1 MSDSGSW
8 NPPGQAKG
16 RTSLVTASTLVLIL
30 LTTLMACGS
39 PPAEPTPA
47 PAPTPAPTPTTVPQ
61 TPTPIASVDGQPAR
75 ASTALVLPDLAD
87 VVEKV
92 KPSVASITV
101 ESLVR
106 GLFFDF
112 SDTGAGSGIIVRPDG
127 YILTNY
133 HVIEGARQVMVHL
146 ASGQTY
152 RARMAGFDRITD
164 LAMLKINAEGLP
176 TAKFARSKDLRVGDW
191 VLTVGNA
198 LALKGGATVTLGIV
212 SGLGRTINTERGPF
226 YDLIQTDAA
235 INDGNSGGP
244 LVNLDGEGVGINQA
258 ILREA
263 QGMGF
268 AMRGSEA
275 LPIIKSLIEHGRV
288 VRPLIGFTGRNVTPA
303 IANELNLTVADGVI
317 ITSLSRDGPAYK
329 AGMRVGDVMIKIDD
343 IPTRDVGKWLSL
355 LWSYKVGDQI
365 RVEYLHNNEIFTT
378 TIELTERPS

>member
-1 MSDSGSW
+1 
-8 NPPGQAKG
+8 
-16 RTSLVTASTLVLIL
+16 
-30 LTTLMACGS
+30 MACGS

-47 PAPTPAPTPTTVPQ
+47 PVPTPAPTPTAVPP
-61 TPTPIASVDGQPAR
+61 TPTPIASVDGQEAR
-75 ASTALVLPDLAD
+75 ASTTLALPDLAD
-87 VVEKV
+87 VVDKV

-101 ESLVR
+101 ESLAR

-146 ASGQTY
+146 TNGQTY
-152 RARMAGFDRITD
+152 RARLAGHDRVTD

-176 TAKFARSKDLRVGDW
+176 TAKFARSEDLRVGDW

-244 LVNLDGEGVGINQA
+244 LVNLDGEVVGINQA
-258 ILREA
+258 ILRQA

-329 AGMRVGDVMIKIDD
+329 AGMRVGDVMTKIDD
-343 IPTRDVGKWLSL
+343 IPTRDVGKWLNL
-355 LWSYKVGDQI
+355 LWSYKVGDQV
-365 RVEYLHNNEIFTT
+365 RVEYLHNNEAFTT
-378 TIELTERPS
+378 TVELTERPP